1 MVGHHRHGGAGGQ
14 RPGGV
19 FMGDTGRAGREF
31 PLQGS
36 CWRKAAASPSAR
48 RRMAGVLP
56 GGLRLL

>member
-1 MVGHHRHGGAGGQ
+1 MAGQGDNVLGASSW
-14 RPGGV
+14 
-19 FMGDTGRAGREF
+19 GDTGRAGREF